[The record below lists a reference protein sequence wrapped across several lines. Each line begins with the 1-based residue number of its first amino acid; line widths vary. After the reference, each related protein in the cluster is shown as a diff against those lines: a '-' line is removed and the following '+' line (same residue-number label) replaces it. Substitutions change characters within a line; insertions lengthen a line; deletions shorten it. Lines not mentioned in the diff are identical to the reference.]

1 MKVIAASAGLSAF
14 LPELLR
20 AKKLALSL
28 DKAEKLK
35 EVGGAELLRIK
46 DQDILFIRESQDV
59 IRAID
64 PECRHKKC
72 TVEYNSEEKLI
83 ICPCHGSTYSTD
95 GKVLKGPSTKDLGTF
110 EATISEGRIIL
121 SLDEK

>member
-1 MKVIAASAGLSAF
+1 MKSRREVLKVIAASAGLSAF

-83 ICPCHGSTYSTD
+83 ICPCHGSTFSTHR
-95 GKVLKGPSTKDLGTF
+95 KVPKSPFT
-110 EATISEGRIIL
+110 
-121 SLDEK
+121 